1 MSAIYTFSFGP
12 HDPHKNKFLTK
23 IEGFEMAISQKMA
36 YSENGHIEAESTLC
50 GLQPH
55 EKINVGPA

>member
-1 MSAIYTFSFGP
+1 
-12 HDPHKNKFLTK
+12 
-23 IEGFEMAISQKMA
+23 MAISQKMA